1 MSLLDHIP
9 CHFYTSPISNY
20 QLGIVPFKKSEVVH
34 LQIQFT
40 SLVSIV
46 EEKKDKHAIHE
57 GGGGRVWGGGVGG
70 VVFIIL
76 FGVTRKW
83 KWSLS
88 IPLLNVELGDSA
100 K

>member
-1 MSLLDHIP
+1 MQ
-9 CHFYTSPISNY
+9 YMKR
-20 QLGIVPFKKSEVVH
+20 GKGV
-34 LQIQFT
+34 
-40 SLVSIV
+40 
-46 EEKKDKHAIHE
+46 
-57 GGGGRVWGGGVGG
+57 GRWGGGWGGG

-76 FGVTRKW
+76 FSVTRKW